1 MLGPADASRG
11 LGVSPGR
18 GGGPFPCYPCYP
30 LHAGRKCACS
40 AGVLFCVGE
49 IFAFDAVIC
58 YGVGARERESLPI
71 FSSTPVTESVC
82 ALFARQPIACW
93 ATQER
98 QHSPDAAAAVQL
110 DVVIVRRFEV
120 ETFRLAKDYSKKKH
134 APIPLQI
141 FGRNPFHVGR
151 THGCFARYASDI
163 VGHDVGGAHDNTHGG
178 GAECSAPELSETVRI

>member
-120 ETFRLAKDYSKKKH
+120 ETLRIAKDHSKKD
-134 APIPLQI
+134 ARSNSPPDLWPESVPCGPYARVLRPI
-141 FGRNPFHVGR
+141 RVGYCR
-151 THGCFARYASDI
+151 T
-163 VGHDVGGAHDNTHGG
+163 
-178 GAECSAPELSETVRI
+178 